1 MDASPVM
8 ATGHCLCGAVRFKA
22 VVAKAGTLSCH
33 CEMCRRWTGSALL
46 AVSIAPDAV
55 SFEGQENIRHYAS
68 SDWAERAWCDR
79 CGATLY
85 YRLSVDG
92 FGPRTYEMALGLF
105 DDPGAFPMAKEIF
118 VDRKPAGYAFAGT
131 HPRLTEAEH
140 LAALGLA

>member
-1 MDASPVM
+1 MGASPVR
-8 ATGHCLCGAVRFKA
+8 ATGHCLCGAVRFEA
-22 VVAKAGTLSCH
+22 EVARAETHCCH
-33 CEMCRRWTGSALL
+33 CDMCRRWTGSALL
-46 AVSIAPDAV
+46 AVSIAPDAIR
-55 SFEGQENIRHYAS
+55 FEGEENIRRYAS

-105 DDPGAFPMAKEIF
+105 DDPDAFPMAKEIY
-118 VDRKPAGYAFAGT
+118 VDRKPTAYAFAGD
-131 HPRLTEAEH
+131 HRRLTGAEH